1 MTLALLG
8 LLAALLAP
16 VLVAGPAEAAQG
28 RVRGTISGPK
38 GDGAPTVKVLSL
50 IHI

>member
-1 MTLALLG
+1 MKNLPAL

-16 VLVAGPAEAAQG
+16 LAAPAA
-28 RVRGTISGPK
+28 
-38 GDGAPTVKVLSL
+38 DYYVLSL